1 MNTLTLWL
9 LAQSIPAQTVPLSLS
24 QQLTTLALQALIL
37 LSPAVLTL
45 IGALA
50 ARLMSL
56 ASKSI
61 KDKRVALAMQLAT
74 AGAAD
79 IVADVF
85 QHSVQALKDPSKPG
99 RWDEVTAAA
108 AKLRAMQM
116 LRTLHAPAVAVLTQ
130 ALNDPGRVEQILG
143 TLVERAVV
151 DLNAK
156 VKPSASPVNVVNVTT
171 PTPAQTALSEGETM
185 FPPAA
190 EPIAPVEPV
199 SSR

>member
-1 MNTLTLWL
+1 MNTLTAFGLFL
-9 LAQSIPAQTVPLSLS
+9 FAQAVPLPAQSLS

-85 QHSVQALKDPSKPG
+85 QHSVQALKDPTKPG

-108 AKLRAMQM
+108 AKLSAMQM
-116 LRTLHAPAVAVLTQ
+116 LRTLHAPAVQVLTQ
-130 ALNDPGRVEQILG
+130 ALNDPQRVEQILG

-171 PTPAQTALSEGETM
+171 PALLEPKMAEGETM
-185 FPPAA
+185 FPPALDPNA
-190 EPIAPVEPV
+190 
-199 SSR
+199 STR